1 MRRLAFVLLPCFS
14 LFTLSA
20 ALADVCDGGIK
31 PMQPN
36 WVWTYRDTDKD
47 GVEFYEMR
55 RVLTANGYT
64 DTYTTAGKPPA
75 PQSFKCDNGAHI
87 NITAPSI
94 GGAEIT
100 RLTVTG
106 VSFPAPANWKT
117 GYTWRYVMNLEGRK
131 SGFNAKAAIT
141 FDYRVVGR
149 EKVSVAAGTF
159 DAWKVEMNGNVD
171 ARVAVLPI
179 RQKFSETQWVAEG
192 VGIVKIVRANSS
204 SELSSLKKSE

>member
-1 MRRLAFVLLPCFS
+1 MLRFAFALLPF
-14 LFTLSA
+14 LALP
-20 ALADVCDGGIK
+20 ALADPCDSGIK

-55 RVLTANGYT
+55 RVLTASGYT
-64 DTYTTAGKPPA
+64 DTYTTSGKPPA
-75 PQSFKCDNGAHI
+75 PQSFKCDNGAQI

-100 RLTVTG
+100 KLVVTG

-117 GYTWRYVMNLEGRK
+117 GYAWQYVMNLQGRK

-141 FDYRVVGR
+141 FDYRIVGR
-149 EKVSVAAGTF
+149 EKISVAAGTF

-179 RQKFSETQWVAEG
+179 RQKFSETQWIAEG

-204 SELSSLKKSE
+204 SELASLKKQ